1 MRSQGAHG
9 SWLLPLDPLPLQ
21 AFYTEHHSWLLDRPI
36 ARVHHR
42 EDAVLEWDL
51 PVAPLRR

>member
-21 AFYTEHHSWLLDRPI
+21 AFYTEHHSWLLDRLI